1 MTTAQTDAATVLA
14 QVGMQHRQAVD
25 PMVTELLQL
34 RQTNAELATQNRSL
48 AKAHEVMSNVAILNN
63 YYREAHEERELGE
76 RCLAVPLLC
85 HLPDS
90 LADQSERPS
99 DAEGGKT
106 WDAAFDSISRMRVKA
121 NIDMVTKHPE
131 RRTSNEEWKAQAD
144 TLQRQLIDK
153 HGEVAST
160 LIDSFEEK
168 GTAVGRDRMATSQG
182 LINEAKAYG
191 PKKRQLKFEERK
203 FHRAHQLGRQEQA
216 MTEMM
221 VPTSGGAF
229 AR

>member
-1 MTTAQTDAATVLA
+1 MTTAQTDAATV
-14 QVGMQHRQAVD
+14 
-25 PMVTELLQL
+25 TELLQL
-34 RQTNAELATQNRSL
+34 RQKNAELTTQNRSL
-48 AKAHEVMSNVAILNN
+48 ARKHEVMSKVAMLNN

-85 HLPDS
+85 QEPDS
-90 LADQSERPS
+90 WADQSERPS
-99 DAEGGKT
+99 DAEGGKA
-106 WDAAFDSISRMRVKA
+106 WDAAFDSISGMRVKA
-121 NIDMVTKHPE
+121 NIDMITKHPE
-131 RRTSNEEWKAQAD
+131 RRTSNEEWKAQAE

-160 LIDSFEEK
+160 LIDSFEQK
-168 GTAVGRDRMATSQG
+168 GTAAGRDRMATSQG
-182 LINEAKAYG
+182 LIYEAKAYG
-191 PKKRQLKFEERK
+191 SNPKKGQLKFEELK
-203 FHRAHQLGRQEQA
+203 FHRAHQLARQEQA